1 MSEQNLGKL
10 LNRLDKLQKDRY
22 DIKKMEE
29 YYGRE
34 TTAATTTGDEK
45 KFKKCK
51 DKEDFLLQ
59 RLTTLDRDILSIQDK
74 IQSMENTL
82 KEDEYRKD
90 LTGFYREVIEHLTTL
105 KEALEEKRISDA
117 TEYLD
122 HIESIFQ
129 QSNFV
134 KKEDVNPIYQYLPF
148 QSIRIRLGRIHEEM
162 GEEVKINAT
171 VGVSVGA
178 QKRSN
183 IAMWIGN
190 LVGQINTLIEMLEQ
204 RINGSK

>member
-22 DIKKMEE
+22 DVKKMEE

-34 TTAATTTGDEK
+34 TTAATTAGDEK

-122 HIESIFQ
+122 HIEGIFQ

>member
-22 DIKKMEE
+22 DVKKMEE

-34 TTAATTTGDEK
+34 TTTATTAGDEK

-59 RLTTLDRDILSIQDK
+59 RLTTLDRDILSIQDE

-82 KEDEYRKD
+82 KGDEYKKD

-105 KEALEEKRISDA
+105 KEALEEKKISDA

-122 HIESIFQ
+122 HIEGIFQ

>member
-1 MSEQNLGKL
+1 MSDQNLGKL
-10 LNRLDKLQKDRY
+10 LNQLDKLQKDRY
-22 DIKKMEE
+22 DIKKMQE

-34 TTAATTTGDEK
+34 KTTAKDER
-45 KFKKCK
+45 KFGKYR
-51 DKEDFLLQ
+51 DKEDFLL
-59 RLTTLDRDILSIQDK
+59 RKLANLDKEILLVQGE

-82 KEDEYRKD
+82 KEDEYKKD

-105 KEALEEKRISDA
+105 KEALEEKKISDA

-122 HIESIFQ
+122 HIEGVFQ

-134 KKEDVNPIYQYLPF
+134 RKDDVNPIYQYLPF

-178 QKRSN
+178 QKRCN
-183 IAMWIGN
+183 IATWISN
-190 LVGQINTLIEMLEQ
+190 LVGQIKSLIEMLEQ
-204 RINGSK
+204 RINGS

>member
-22 DIKKMEE
+22 DIKKMQE

-34 TTAATTTGDEK
+34 KTTAEDDR
-45 KFKKCK
+45 KFGKYR
-51 DKEDFLLQ
+51 DKEDFLVQKLAN
-59 RLTTLDRDILSIQDK
+59 LDKEILLVQDE

-105 KEALEEKRISDA
+105 KEALEEKKISDA

-122 HIESIFQ
+122 HIEGIFQ